1 MNPAMDI
8 YMVVDKLEA
17 DKKLRGH
24 SPRTEPGGGGINVS
38 RAIAKLGGQSTAI
51 FTHGGYIGDGYS
63 LMLANENFEQLPVW
77 VKNNTRQNFIVREE
91 SSGCLYRFGTP
102 GSPLEET
109 ECHSI
114 LEKIRGLKD
123 AEFFV
128 ASGSLPPGAP
138 DDFYVEVAHTVRE
151 NGLKLVLDTSGKPLA
166 EILKASAYL
175 IKPNKDELEALTGRK
190 AENEAGQR
198 DALKHLMNEH
208 DVENIVLS
216 LGAKGAFLA
225 TKGEIHH
232 FQAPRVEQKSSVGAG
247 DSMVAGI
254 VHSLAAGNNLDDA
267 VLFGIACGSAA
278 IMTPGT
284 ELLRKAEA
292 EKLFN
297 EMQASNH
304 ATVE

>member
-8 YMVVDKLEA
+8 YMVVNKLEA

-91 SSGCLYRFGTP
+91 NSGCLYRFGTP

-114 LEKIRGLKD
+114 LEKIRSLND
-123 AEFFV
+123 ADFFV

-138 DDFYVEVAHTVRE
+138 DDFYAEVARAVKE

-175 IKPNKDELEALTGRK
+175 IKPNQDELEALTGKK
-190 AENEAGQR
+190 AETEAGQR
-198 DALKHLMNEH
+198 DALRQLMDEH

-216 LGAKGAFLA
+216 LGEKGALLA
-225 TKGEIHH
+225 TKGEIHYY
-232 FQAPRVEQKSSVGAG
+232 QAPRVEQKSSVGAG
-247 DSMVAGI
+247 DSMVGGI
-254 VHSLAAGNNLDDA
+254 VYSLAAGSSLDDA
-267 VLFGIACGSAA
+267 VMFGIACGSAA

-297 EMQASNH
+297 EMQAAH
-304 ATVE
+304 QAAVE